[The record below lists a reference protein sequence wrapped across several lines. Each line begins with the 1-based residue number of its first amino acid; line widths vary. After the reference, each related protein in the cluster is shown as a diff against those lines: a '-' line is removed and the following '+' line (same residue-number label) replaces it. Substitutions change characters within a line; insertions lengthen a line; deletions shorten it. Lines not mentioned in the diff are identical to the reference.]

1 MSADIEPKLKDIL
14 QDRVKTWPVED
25 QKKLAYAA
33 FNIEAERQ
41 SIDPAAMGQFAR
53 TLTNA
58 VAKQELDEPTKYWE
72 KAKNDYFSNAVSWA
86 LGFGVCLIIAVVVL
100 LVSTPQVLEISRD
113 NEKVAIAQAIQHVV
127 VFGTIVAAVFWGLR
141 QILRMW
147 AFYDDMRAD
156 AVEREAL
163 FRTFAA
169 LKGAGWL
176 TDPDQTV
183 ILTALANKMRRSN
196 VIGPEAPVNPTDVLL
211 KHLLETAKRGEKPT
225 H

>member
-72 KAKNDYFSNAVSWA
+72 KAKNDYFSECGQ
-86 LGFGVCLIIAVVVL
+86 LGAWVRCMSDNRSGRPTCLDT
-100 LVSTPQVLEISRD
+100 SS
-113 NEKVAIAQAIQHVV
+113 
-127 VFGTIVAAVFWGLR
+127 
-141 QILRMW
+141 
-147 AFYDDMRAD
+147 
-156 AVEREAL
+156 
-163 FRTFAA
+163 
-169 LKGAGWL
+169 
-176 TDPDQTV
+176 
-183 ILTALANKMRRSN
+183 S
-196 VIGPEAPVNPTDVLL
+196 
-211 KHLLETAKRGEKPT
+211 
-225 H
+225 